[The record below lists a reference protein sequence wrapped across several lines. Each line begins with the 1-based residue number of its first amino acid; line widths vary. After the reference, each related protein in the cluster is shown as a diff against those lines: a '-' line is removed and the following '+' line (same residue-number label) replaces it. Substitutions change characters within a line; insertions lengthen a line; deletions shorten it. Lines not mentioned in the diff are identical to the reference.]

1 MKNKKEKGIMDFA
14 RNYKYLTYLG
24 CVLSGIN
31 SVLALMP
38 FVFIFKIAYEVLKV
52 YPNIKD
58 AKNLSYYGWLA
69 VLFSLASIVI
79 YFCALMCTHT
89 SAFRISRNM
98 KTEALEHIVKLPLGY
113 FEENGSGKIRRIINE
128 ASEETEIFLAHM
140 LPDFTG
146 AIVTPIAMVVLL
158 FIFDWRL
165 GLISLLPIIIG
176 IYFCNAMMGK
186 DLANSMKEYQNA
198 LDNMNNE
205 AVEYVRGIPVVKTF
219 GQSIFS
225 FKNFYN
231 SINNYKK
238 WAVSYTIRL
247 RKPMCKFTVSINGV
261 FALLI
266 SAGIILIAS
275 CLEPRKFISDFI
287 FYVIFTPIITVVMNK
302 IMFSSEDL
310 MLAKDAASRINSI
323 LNEKVLEESNSNRIP
338 SISDIEFKNVDFTY
352 NGSKIKAIDNISFT
366 VKQGTKVAIVGPSG
380 GGKSTIASLMP
391 RFYDVDNGEISIGGI
406 NVKNIKNK
414 NLMNLVS
421 FVFQNSKLFKGT
433 LLDNILFSK
442 PNATMEEVMKAA
454 KFACCDEFVSKM
466 PNGYNT
472 VIGENGSMLSGGERQ
487 RLSIARALLKDAPI
501 ILLDEATAS
510 LDVENES
517 KVQEALSRL
526 IKNKTVLVVAHRM
539 RTIQEAE
546 HIVVLKDGKVSEEGT
561 HNELMNNDGV
571 YNRLWNLQMKS
582 SNWKIS

>member
-1 MKNKKEKGIMDFA
+1 
-14 RNYKYLTYLG
+14 
-24 CVLSGIN
+24 
-31 SVLALMP
+31 
-38 FVFIFKIAYEVLKV
+38 
-52 YPNIKD
+52 
-58 AKNLSYYGWLA
+58 
-69 VLFSLASIVI
+69 
-79 YFCALMCTHT
+79 
-89 SAFRISRNM
+89 
-98 KTEALEHIVKLPLGY
+98 
-113 FEENGSGKIRRIINE
+113 
-128 ASEETEIFLAHM
+128 
-140 LPDFTG
+140 
-146 AIVTPIAMVVLL
+146 
-158 FIFDWRL
+158 
-165 GLISLLPIIIG
+165 
-176 IYFCNAMMGK
+176 
-186 DLANSMKEYQNA
+186 
-198 LDNMNNE
+198 
-205 AVEYVRGIPVVKTF
+205 
-219 GQSIFS
+219 
-225 FKNFYN
+225 
-231 SINNYKK
+231 
-238 WAVSYTIRL
+238 
-247 RKPMCKFTVSINGV
+247 
-261 FALLI
+261 
-266 SAGIILIAS
+266 
-275 CLEPRKFISDFI
+275 
-287 FYVIFTPIITVVMNK
+287 
-302 IMFSSEDL
+302 
-310 MLAKDAASRINSI
+310 
-323 LNEKVLEESNSNRIP
+323 
-338 SISDIEFKNVDFTY
+338 
-352 NGSKIKAIDNISFT
+352 
-366 VKQGTKVAIVGPSG
+366 
-380 GGKSTIASLMP
+380 MP